1 MYNNNSNNNNNI
13 NNNGGLDD
21 EEDDLRQYHDGD
33 IGIGVN
39 NEEIKNERN
48 FIDDEEY
55 DDNNFNND
63 DEIIKKDNINNS
75 NNSNNNNN
83 EINNSNEIGTTS
95 SNKNNNNNNNNTTI
109 DDSHLS
115 TLKQFT
121 FRSVFVGLIIG
132 GMLCFSNMYYGLQS
146 GFITMGSLQ
155 STLLGFL
162 FFKVFAKHF
171 QIRFNQF
178 ENVLLQTVA
187 VATATMPL
195 AGGFVGIIPAL
206 KMLYDDEINN
216 KGVNNSTASL
226 GSGSGSSSELELV
239 GELPNYFTWWGLLLW
254 SFSIAFFGLFFSVPL
269 RKQTILVEKLKF
281 PSGAATA
288 QMIKVLHNLKD
299 TEVHSE
305 MLVKEIHGGGSGAI
319 ENLGDGIQ
327 LIEDSPRGHYHDVG
341 GEDDDL
347 LTYDEKQIKIKK
359 SWDKKVK
366 VLFYS
371 FLVSFIYTM
380 LSYFFPI
387 LSSIPIFGNYVKST
401 FFWTLTPSFSYV
413 GQGMIMGT
421 RTGVSTLLGAII
433 GWGILGPIAK
443 ASGWVIA
450 DQSKSASLNGVKGW
464 VLWISLFIMLAES
477 LVSLSVLIIRMLLIK
492 FGVIKNHNGKFSDAQ
507 CVDPAPPS
515 QRVPHVWWIAGTIA
529 SGVLCVVI
537 VSPLFGIKVYE
548 TVIAVVLSLL
558 TSVLAVRALGETDI
572 NPVSGIGKISQILF
586 AVISPKN
593 ILANLVAGAIA
604 EGGSQQA
611 GDMIQDLKTGH
622 LIKASPRVQFYGQLI
637 GSFFS
642 IIFAVA
648 AYQLY
653 SHAYTIPSVDG
664 LQAPTA
670 AVWLNMAKLVNGGE
684 LAHNVL
690 PFCIVLGVL
699 VSLIPI
705 AEAFNPNLEHYLPSG
720 IALAIGFYQTP
731 NYSIVRAIGA
741 FVQWYWFRKNSHSFR
756 EYGIIVASG
765 FVLGEGIT
773 SIFTA
778 IMTITHVPQF
788 K

>member
-1 MYNNNSNNNNNI
+1 MYNNNI
-13 NNNGGLDD
+13 NGGLDD
-21 EEDDLRQYHDGD
+21 EEDDLRQYHDGGTG
-33 IGIGVN
+33 IGIDLY

-55 DDNNFNND
+55 DDN
-63 DEIIKKDNINNS
+63 EIIKDNINNNNSNDNS
-75 NNSNNNNN
+75 NNNNNNN
-83 EINNSNEIGTTS
+83 EINNSNEINTS
-95 SNKNNNNNNNNTTI
+95 SNNINKNNNNNNNNTTI

-121 FRSVFVGLIIG
+121 FRSVLVGLIIG

-216 KGVNNSTASL
+216 SNGVNNSTASL
-226 GSGSGSSSELELV
+226 SLGGGGGSSESSVELV
-239 GELPNYFTWWGLLLW
+239 GELPNYFTWWGLTLW

-305 MLVKEIHGGGSGAI
+305 LLVKEIHGGGSGAI

-380 LSYFFPI
+380 LIYFFPI
-387 LSSIPIFGNYVKST
+387 LSSIPIFGNYVKNT

-421 RTGVSTLLGAII
+421 RTGVSTLVGAII

-443 ASGWVIA
+443 SSGWVI
-450 DQSKSASLNGVKGW
+450 DDKSKPGALQGVKGW

-477 LVSLSVLIIRMLLIK
+477 LVSLLVLVIRMLLIK

-515 QRVPHVWWIAGTIA
+515 QRVPHLWWIAGTIA

-558 TSVLAVRALGETDI
+558 TSILAVRALGETDI
-572 NPVSGIGKISQILF
+572 NPVSGIGKVSQILF
-586 AVISPKN
+586 AIISPKN

-648 AYQLY
+648 AYELY

-664 LQAPTA
+664 LSAPTA

-690 PFCIVLGVL
+690 PFCIVLGAL

-778 IMTITHVPQF
+778 IMTITGVPQF

>member
-1 MYNNNSNNNNNI
+1 MYNNNNNES
-13 NNNGGLDD
+13 G
-21 EEDDLRQYHDGD
+21 EEDDLRQYHDGNLD
-33 IGIGVN
+33 
-39 NEEIKNERN
+39 NEVVKNERN

-55 DDNNFNND
+55 DEDNFD
-63 DEIIKKDNINNS
+63 DDGILTSSQIDIIKKNNDISSNNNINNNNNNNNDNNINES
-75 NNSNNNNN
+75 GSVNINNNNVKNNSNNNNN
-83 EINNSNEIGTTS
+83 
-95 SNKNNNNNNNNTTI
+95 NNN
-109 DDSHLS
+109 DSHLAI
-115 TLKQFT
+115 LKQFT

-132 GMLCFSNMYYGLQS
+132 CMLCFSNMYYGLQS

-162 FFKVFAKHF
+162 FFKVFSKFF
-171 QIRFNQF
+171 QTRFNQF

-206 KMLYDDEINN
+206 RILYNDEINN
-216 KGVNNSTASL
+216 SINNNNNNST
-226 GSGSGSSSELELV
+226 SSESLV
-239 GELPNYFTWWGLLLW
+239 ATTPELPNYFTWWGLILW

-269 RKQTILVEKLKF
+269 RRQTILVEKLKF

-299 TEVHSE
+299 SEVHSE
-305 MLVKEIHGGGSGAI
+305 LLVKDIHGGGGGGGGIDSMS
-319 ENLGDGIQ
+319 DGIQ
-327 LIEDSPRGHYHDVG
+327 LIEDSPRGYYGD
-341 GEDDDL
+341 EDDL

-387 LSSIPIFGNYVKST
+387 LSSLPIFGNYVKTT
-401 FFWTLTPSFSYV
+401 FFWTLTPSLSYV

-421 RTGVSTLLGAII
+421 RTGVSTLIGAII
-433 GWGILGPIAK
+433 GWGILGPIAHS
-443 ASGWVIA
+443 AGWTITSNTPGA
-450 DQSKSASLNGVKGW
+450 SKSSSLIGVKGW

-477 LVSLSVLIIRMLLIK
+477 LVSLSVLVIRMVLIK
-492 FGVIKNHNGKFSDAQ
+492 FGVIKNYNGKFSDAQ
-507 CVDPAPPS
+507 CVDPAPVS
-515 QRVPHVWWIAGTIA
+515 QRVPNLWWIAGTVA
-529 SGVLCVVI
+529 SGILCVVI
-537 VSPLFGIKVYE
+537 VSPLFGLEIYE

-558 TSVLAVRALGETDI
+558 TSILAVRALGETDI
-572 NPVSGIGKISQILF
+572 NPVSGIGKISQIIF
-586 AVISPKN
+586 AVVSPKN

-611 GDMIQDLKTGH
+611 GDMMQDLKTGH

-642 IIFAVA
+642 ILFAVV
-648 AYQLY
+648 AYELY
-653 SHAYTIPSVDG
+653 SYAYTIPSKE
-664 LQAPTA
+664 LSAPTA
-670 AVWLNMAKLVNGGE
+670 TVWLNMAKLVNGGE

-690 PFCIVLGVL
+690 PFCIVLAGL

-705 AEAFNPNLEHYLPSG
+705 AEAFKPNLEHYLPSG

-731 NYSIVRAIGA
+731 NYSLIRFVGT
-741 FVQWYWFRKNSHSFR
+741 FVQWYWFRKDSKSFR

-773 SIFTA
+773 SIITA
-778 IMTITHVPQF
+778 LMTIIGVPHL
-788 K
+788 